1 MTIEGVINKIIL
13 MEIMTVMILIIEIG
27 IIFFF
32 IIIQ

>member
-27 IIFFF
+27 IIFFV
-32 IIIQ
+32 